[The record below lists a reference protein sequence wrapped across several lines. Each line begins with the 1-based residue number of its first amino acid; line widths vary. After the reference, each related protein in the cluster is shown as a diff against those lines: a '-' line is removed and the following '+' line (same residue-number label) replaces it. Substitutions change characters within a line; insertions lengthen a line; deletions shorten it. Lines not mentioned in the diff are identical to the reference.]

1 MTKSLQRFGSIF
13 SYKTFIVIAL
23 SVASTWFC
31 IKTGYTADFPL
42 TMMATA
48 VIFPI
53 VFSIGGAYKRRENA
67 LVHYAALKA
76 HGRAIYFVSRDWLA
90 DTTPEIQEK
99 FRAELTTLMDACRT
113 LFTHKQNEVEKYETA
128 VYDSFS
134 RLSLLIKDELRGN
147 GLASGEVSR
156 TNQYLSKMFT
166 AFEGIKHIFQY
177 RTPRT
182 LRAFSDIFI
191 VILPPLYG
199 PFFAAE
205 AEGYSSLYL
214 AFVLPV
220 LFAFILTSL
229 DNIQAHLE
237 NPFDQVGHDDVTISV
252 EKFATRLV

>member
-1 MTKSLQRFGSIF
+1 MSAIKRLQSIF
-13 SYKTFIVIAL
+13 NFKTLIVTVL
-23 SVASTWFC
+23 SVLSTWIC
-31 IKTGYTADFPL
+31 IKTGFVADFPL
-42 TMMATA
+42 TLMATA

-67 LVHYAALKA
+67 LVHYGTLKA

-90 DTTPEIQEK
+90 ETTPEIQGK
-99 FRAELTTLMDACRT
+99 FRDELVTLMEACRT
-113 LFTHKQNEVEKYETA
+113 LFTHPQKDVGLYESA

-134 RLSLLIKDELRGN
+134 RLSTLIKTDLREK

-166 AFEGIKHIFQY
+166 AFEGIKHIWQY

-182 LRAFSDIFI
+182 LRAFSSVFI

-199 PFFAAE
+199 PFFASE
-205 AEGYSSLYL
+205 AAGYSSPIL
-214 AFVLPV
+214 AYVLPV
-220 LFAFILTSL
+220 LFALILTSL

-237 NPFDQVGHDDVTISV
+237 NPFDQVGADDVTISV
-252 EKFATRLV
+252 EKFATRLN